1 MSQMKVVRYYPP
13 GGLEKLKFQDEPM
26 PAEVKE
32 NEVLIKVHAV
42 GLIWTEYT
50 WPIYQN
56 AEGEYIS
63 HILGHD
69 FSGVVVE
76 MGPETHNSGLK
87 PGSEVYA
94 FTSRRNHEGAM
105 AEYAKADID
114 QVLPKPKNLSFVEA
128 ATVPLS
134 ALTAWQALFDHGNLQ
149 KGQRLLVTGAAGGT
163 GVFAVQFA
171 LHIGAYVIGTG
182 SSDRSREIL
191 EKLGVNKFVNYKT
204 QDLKTEV
211 GEVDLVLECV
221 GGKSLENAVSVVKK
235 DGFIISIA
243 DINCEKIAEQK
254 GVRGMF
260 FIVSMN
266 AEELSAI
273 TKLIES
279 GKVVPFVDKTF
290 SLENVQQAFKEASFG
305 HVHGKA
311 IINVVE

>member
-1 MSQMKVVRYYPP
+1 
-13 GGLEKLKFQDEPM
+13 M
-26 PAEVKE
+26 PAEVKG

-42 GLIWTEYT
+42 GLIWPELT

-63 HILGHD
+63 HIPGHD

-76 MGPETHNSGLK
+76 VGPETGSSSLK

-128 ATVPLS
+128 AAVPLS
-134 ALTAWQALFDHGNLQ
+134 ALTAWQALFKHGNLL

-171 LHIGAYVIGTG
+171 HHIGAYVIGSGT
-182 SSDRSREIL
+182 SARSRELL
-191 EKLGVNKFVNYKT
+191 EKLGVDQFVDYKT
-204 QDLKTEV
+204 EDLKTAV

-221 GGKSLENAVSVVKK
+221 GGKSLENALSVVKK
-235 DGFIISIA
+235 DGLLISITEV
-243 DINCEKIAEQK
+243 NCEKIAEQK
-254 GVRGMF
+254 GVRGKF

-266 AEELSAI
+266 AEELSGI
-273 TKLIES
+273 TELIES
-279 GKVVPFVDKTF
+279 GKVITTVDKTF
-290 SLENVQQAFKEASFG
+290 PLESAQQAFKEASLG

-311 IINVVE
+311 IITVAG